1 MDFFEHQA
9 AARRTSK
16 TLAATWAVALPIIV
30 ATSGAVL
37 APWMSVMLISIVV
50 TPLALLK
57 LRDLFN
63 VVWQFY
69 ITLPLWVHYLVG
81 CGWSAL
87 TLWRGA
93 VRSRRSTASVAS
105 LANLLNA
112 FKIDRASSRAEQRLR
127 NVSEEMAVAAGIAAP
142 DIYVL
147 RNEKGINGFAAGW
160 SSRQWS
166 IFVTQGALDELS
178 RDELQGLVAHETSHL
193 LNADTLLN
201 MQLLAKTGAVYQI
214 LLAANETAQRMREDR
229 SLGAILGKPIMWLT
243 LVLPLQ
249 VIGYVGTF
257 FGHLIR
263 ASVMRQREFL
273 ADACAVQ
280 FTRYPDGIG
289 GVLRKIAANPKRS
302 TVEHRGAEQFAHF
315 FLAAPRLALE
325 HGRLATHPPI
335 EERIRR
341 IYGHDMPALSPDA
354 DARLFPPARS
364 QVDPSTSIDSAS
376 VTASIGD
383 LLPGVITFLQAARVQ
398 PHWRSLQES
407 AQDQAGAQAMVLALL
422 ADSEAS
428 TFERQ
433 LRAVKAD
440 FLLPRR
446 QIEELRTSAQAL
458 GKGLR
463 LPLLDLAAPTLRALD
478 LPQRRALHDAA
489 LAFIAADGR
498 VHASEFALLT
508 VLELILDLRYPL
520 RRATDIDIAQSTL
533 VALVE
538 SIRRPQVEGGPRID
552 YANVAASLA
561 SVALLPPLQKPAV
574 VKRWVSAAMRA
585 GPPMS
590 LEGADVL
597 RAMCAAIDCPMPPL
611 VEQHFLSNLEAMRTA
626 DQRASVLV
634 GSAASQTDAVAFS
647 DSSVRTS
654 P

>member
-1 MDFFEHQA
+1 MVDTPKCAPIAESHDPMDFFEHQA
-9 AARRTSK
+9 VARRTST

-37 APWMSVMLISIVV
+37 APWMSFMMISVV
-50 TPLALLK
+50 LTTLALLK
-57 LRDLFN
+57 LKDLFD
-63 VVWQFY
+63 VVWQFC

-81 CGWSAL
+81 CGWAAL
-87 TLWRGA
+87 ILYRGA
-93 VRSRRSTASVAS
+93 VRSRSSTASGAS
-105 LANLLNA
+105 VANLLNA
-112 FKIDRASSRAEQRLR
+112 FRIDKASSRAEQSLR

-147 RNEKGINGFAAGW
+147 RNEKGINGFAVGW

-178 RDELQGLVAHETSHL
+178 RDELQGLVAHETAHL

-214 LLAANETAQRMREDR
+214 LVAANESAQRMREDR
-229 SLGAILGKPIMWLT
+229 SLGAILAKPIVWLT
-243 LVLPLQ
+243 FVLPLQ
-249 VIGYVGTF
+249 VIGYVGMLI
-257 FGHLIR
+257 GHLIR

-289 GVLRKIAANPKRS
+289 GVLRKIAANPRRS
-302 TVEHRGAEQFAHF
+302 TVEHLGADQFAHF

-341 IYGHDMPALSPDA
+341 IYGRDMPALAPDA
-354 DARLFPPARS
+354 NVRLFPPASS
-364 QVDPSTSIDSAS
+364 QLDPSTTIDSAS
-376 VTASIGD
+376 MTASIGE
-383 LLPGVITFLQAARVQ
+383 LLPAVITFLQAARAQ
-398 PHWRSLQES
+398 PHWRRLQES
-407 AQDQAGAQAMVLALL
+407 ARDQAEAPAMVLALL
-422 ADSEAS
+422 ADSEAI

-433 LRAVKAD
+433 VRAAKAD
-440 FLLPRR
+440 LLLPRR
-446 QIEELRTSAQAL
+446 QIEELRPSAEAL

-478 LPQRRALHDAA
+478 LPQRRALHATA

-508 VLELILDLRYPL
+508 VLELILGLRNPL
-520 RRATDIDIAQSTL
+520 RRATDVDMAQATL
-533 VALVE
+533 VALLE
-538 SIRRPQVEGGPRID
+538 SIQRPQIEGGPRID
-552 YANVAASLA
+552 YANVSASLA
-561 SVALLPPLQKPAV
+561 RVALLPPLQRPAV
-574 VKRWVSAAMRA
+574 VKRWVSAAMR
-585 GPPMS
+585 GKPKMS
-590 LEGADVL
+590 LESADVL

-611 VEQHFLSNLEAMRTA
+611 VEQHFLLNLEAMRTA
-626 DQRASVLV
+626 DQQASALV
-634 GSAASQTDAVAFS
+634 GTAA
-647 DSSVRTS
+647 
-654 P
+654 